1 MFLGALCLF
10 AFLALQGQ
18 LATPRRDDMTIL
30 IVVAVFQISFPTG
43 LIHAGLSYMDAG
55 RSVILVFT
63 IPLWVAPMAAF
74 ILDEPFTLT
83 IVSG

>member
-18 LATPRRDDMTIL
+18 LAMPRRDDMTIL

-55 RSVILVFT
+55 RSAILVFT
-63 IPLWVAPMAAF
+63 IPLWVWPMTAF